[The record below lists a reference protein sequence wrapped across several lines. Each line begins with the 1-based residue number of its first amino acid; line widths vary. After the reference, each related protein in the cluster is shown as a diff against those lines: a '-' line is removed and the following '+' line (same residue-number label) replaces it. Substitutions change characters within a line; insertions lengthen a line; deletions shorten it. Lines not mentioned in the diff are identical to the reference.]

1 MRSRLTA
8 EWVLAEH
15 SAALDR
21 IRVGIAAANLAAEA
35 RSRQLCSAAVD
46 SPAAETEP
54 ADGYPV
60 SWLV

>member
-1 MRSRLTA
+1 VRSRLTA
-8 EWVLAEH
+8 ESVLAEH

-21 IRVGIAAANLAAEA
+21 IRVGFADANLAAEA
-35 RSRQLCSAAVD
+35 RSRQLCSTAVD
-46 SPAAETEP
+46 SPAAETEQ

>member
-1 MRSRLTA
+1 MRHGPTA
-8 EWVLAEH
+8 ESVLAEH

-21 IRVGIAAANLAAEA
+21 IRVGIADADLAAEA

-46 SPAAETEP
+46 RPAAETEP
-54 ADGYPV
+54 GDGYPV

>member
-1 MRSRLTA
+1 M
-8 EWVLAEH
+8 LAEH
-15 SAALDR
+15 SAALER
-21 IRVGIAAANLAAEA
+21 IRVAIADANLAAEA